1 MHAHESSGKQ
11 TINSS
16 TAKPLQRAPEIFNV
30 RQAYILI
37 FIVCTLL
44 MGIAQLL
51 PQGSSFHSFGA
62 LSIFMGCIASL
73 SLVAFFYLVRS
84 YERHLKEL
92 RATKIA
98 LMQSESMFRS
108 LAEVVPVGIFKT
120 DEDGNCVFLNP
131 RYLDISSQTLPQSI
145 GLGWRKPI
153 HVDDLAKV
161 TTGWRILME
170 HGTPFSAEYRIEKPD
185 GSLTWVYAQAQR
197 QTGAHG
203 ELSGYVCS
211 TTDITPNKAAEKE
224 IQQLAFYDSL
234 TGLPNRRLLMDRL
247 KQVMTAAS
255 RTAHGGAL
263 LFLDLDNFKILNDTA
278 GHDKG
283 DLLLKQ
289 VAQRMKGCVREGDT
303 VARLGGDEFVAVLE
317 NLSTNAREAA
327 RQAESVG
334 EKVLLNLSQPY
345 LLNGLEH
352 HSTPSIGIT
361 MFDRKHDSID
371 ELMKRADMAM
381 YQAKA
386 AGRNTLRFFDPEMQA
401 AIAARNTLEAD
412 MRCGLLEQQFIL
424 NYQPQVDAM
433 GVVTGAEA
441 FVRWKHPKLGLVSPS
456 AFIPL
461 AEETGLILPLGA
473 WVLETACRQVAQWS
487 KAPKTRDLTLAVKVS
502 AQQFRQQDIVAQVLN
517 VLNDTGVRAAKL
529 KLELNESLLIAD
541 IEDII
546 AKTTALSEQ
555 GVGISLADLGT
566 GYSSLSHLKRL
577 SLDQLRIDQSFVR
590 GLLTNSNDAAVTKSI
605 FALAQSLDLR
615 VSAEGVETQEQRD
628 ALAAHG
634 CHVYQGYFF
643 SQPLQ
648 VREFEQL
655 LSD

>member
-1 MHAHESSGKQ
+1 
-11 TINSS
+11 
-16 TAKPLQRAPEIFNV
+16 
-30 RQAYILI
+30 
-37 FIVCTLL
+37 
-44 MGIAQLL
+44 
-51 PQGSSFHSFGA
+51 
-62 LSIFMGCIASL
+62 
-73 SLVAFFYLVRS
+73 
-84 YERHLKEL
+84 
-92 RATKIA
+92 
-98 LMQSESMFRS
+98 
-108 LAEVVPVGIFKT
+108 
-120 DEDGNCVFLNP
+120 
-131 RYLDISSQTLPQSI
+131 
-145 GLGWRKPI
+145 
-153 HVDDLAKV
+153 
-161 TTGWRILME
+161 ME
-170 HGTPFSAEYRIEKPD
+170 YGTPFAAEYRIEKPD
-185 GSLTWVYAQAQR
+185 GRLIWVYAQAQR

-211 TTDITPNKAAEKE
+211 TTDITPSKAAEKE

-234 TGLPNRRLLMDRL
+234 TGLPNRRLLLDRL

-263 LFLDLDNFKILNDTA
+263 LFLDLDNFKMLNDTA

-289 VAQRMKGCVREGDT
+289 VAQRLKGSVREGDT

-317 NLSTNAREAA
+317 NLSVNPREAA

-334 EKVLLNLSQPY
+334 EKVLLNLSQSY
-345 LLNGLEH
+345 LLDGLEH
-352 HSTPSIGIT
+352 YSTPSIGIT

-401 AIAARNTLEAD
+401 AVAARNALEAD
-412 MRCGLLEQQFIL
+412 MRLGLLDKQFIL
-424 NYQPQVDAM
+424 NYQPQLDAQ
-433 GVVTGAEA
+433 GVITGAEA
-441 FVRWKHPKLGLVSPS
+441 FIRWQHPKQGLVSPA

-473 WVLETACRQVAQWS
+473 WVLETACRQLSLWG
-487 KAPKTRDLTLAVKVS
+487 KTPKTRHLTLAVKVS
-502 AQQFRQQDIVAQVLN
+502 AQQFRQHDFTSQVLD
-517 VLNDTGVRAAKL
+517 VLKATGACAAKL

-541 IEDII
+541 VEDII
-546 AKTTALSEQ
+546 AKTTILSER
-555 GVGISLADLGT
+555 GIGISLDDLGT

-605 FALAQSLDLR
+605 FALAQSLGLR
-615 VSAEGVETQEQRD
+615 VSAEGIETKEQRD
-628 ALAAHG
+628 VLAAHG
-634 CHVYQGYFF
+634 CHAYQGYFF

-648 VREFEQL
+648 VSDFEKL
-655 LSD
+655 LCD

>member
-1 MHAHESSGKQ
+1 MNAEESARDQ
-11 TINSS
+11 ATIFS
-16 TAKPLQRAPEIFNV
+16 TLKPLQRAPEIFNV
-30 RQAYILI
+30 RHAYILI
-37 FIVCTLL
+37 FIACALV

-51 PQGSSFHSFGA
+51 PRGTTFQSVGA
-62 LSIFMGCIASL
+62 LSIFMGCVACL
-73 SLVAFFYLVRS
+73 SLVAVFSLVRS
-84 YERHLKEL
+84 YERHLREL
-92 RATKIA
+92 RATKFA
-98 LMQSESMFRS
+98 LIQSESMFRS

-120 DEDGNCVFLNP
+120 DEGGNCVFLNP
-131 RYLDISSQTLPQSI
+131 RYLEISSQTLLQSI
-145 GLGWRKPI
+145 GLGWRKSI
-153 HVDDLAKV
+153 HADDFIRV
-161 TTGWRILME
+161 TQGWKILME
-170 HGTPFSAEYRIEKPD
+170 HGTPFSAEYRIVKSD

-197 QTGAHG
+197 QTGTHG

-247 KQVMTAAS
+247 QQVMSSAT

-263 LFLDLDNFKILNDTA
+263 LFLDLDNFKLLNDTA

-289 VAQRMKGCVREGDT
+289 VAQRLKASVREGDT
-303 VARLGGDEFVAVLE
+303 VARLGGDEFVAVVE
-317 NLSTNAREAA
+317 NLSINVHEAA

-334 EKVLLNLSQPY
+334 EKVLQNLRRPY
-345 LLNGLEH
+345 VLDGLAH

-361 MFDRKHDSID
+361 MVERKHDSID

-401 AIAARNTLEAD
+401 AVVARNTLEAD
-412 MRCGLLEQQFIL
+412 MRCGLLEEQFIL
-424 NYQPQVDAM
+424 NYQPQVDAK
-433 GVVTGAEA
+433 GTVTGAEA

-473 WVLETACRQVAQWS
+473 WVLETACRQLAQWGKS
-487 KAPKTRDLTLAVKVS
+487 MNARNLTLAVKVS
-502 AQQFRQQDIVAQVLN
+502 AQQFRQNDFVSQVRIIVEDA
-517 VLNDTGVRAAKL
+517 GIHAEKL
-529 KLELNESLLIAD
+529 KLELNESLLMAD

-546 AKTTALSEQ
+546 SKTKALSEL
-555 GVGISLADLGT
+555 GIGISLADLGT

-605 FALAQSLDLR
+605 FALAQSLDIP

-634 CHVYQGYFF
+634 CTVYQGYLF
-643 SQPLQ
+643 SQPLN
-648 VREFEQL
+648 VIEFEQL
-655 LSD
+655 LLD